1 MNNRKRTALCL
12 LGAALCVF
20 MAFGAA
26 LALGRYPITPA
37 ALLAGDA
44 MAVRTFTVLRL
55 PRAVM
60 ALIGG
65 FGLGAAGFVYQTVFR
80 NPLASPDIIGVSSG
94 ASVGAAFAI
103 LFVSSGALSTT
114 VCAFAGGLAAVFLS
128 LGLAAA
134 APGRSKMS
142 LVLAGIAV
150 HALAQTL
157 LMLLKLTAD
166 PEKELASIEYWIMGS
181 LAAVTRSRVW
191 FPVPVV
197 LVCCAAIFA
206 LHRQALLLSIEEG
219 EARLLGVRVGAMRLL
234 LLTLATM
241 TVAAV
246 VSVTGLISFVGL
258 LAPHSARLL
267 AGHNRRS
274 ACLLSGLL
282 GSALL
287 EAVLLRGGLLAAL
300 IGIACGADARAVP
313 AARRPA
319 ASRPTSAAAGRRV
332 GGGAPAAAASGLP
345 DRLCDLGGHA
355 AYHHISERTGET
367 DAQIVSG
374 DGWVEANAGHDGVR
388 LFRHLYNGHNQNH
401 PGKHVEAAGDGGEN
415 RQEHFEKYHVERHQ
429 DAHGAEHPAPAGENF
444 RGVSASAHGK
454 SQRSRNGQHGE
465 DHIALRDF

>member
-1 MNNRKRTALCL
+1 M
-12 LGAALCVF
+12 
-20 MAFGAA
+20 
-26 LALGRYPITPA
+26 
-37 ALLAGDA
+37 
-44 MAVRTFTVLRL
+44 
-55 PRAVM
+55 
-60 ALIGG
+60 
-65 FGLGAAGFVYQTVFR
+65 AGFVYQTVFR

-287 EAVLLRGGLLAAL
+287 LAADRL
-300 IGIACGADARAVP
+300 VEAMPDVVGYFPAYELLNDELRDYRFYAADMVHPSDVAVDYVWQRFCEACLTDE
-313 AARRPA
+313 ARRVMDECDAIRKDLAHKPF
-319 ASRPTSAAAGRRV
+319 RPDSDGYKKF
-332 GGGAPAAAASGLP
+332 LEQILLKI
-345 DRLCDLGGHA
+345 DRL
-355 AYHHISERTGET
+355 
-367 DAQIVSG
+367 
-374 DGWVEANAGHDGVR
+374 N
-388 LFRHLYNGHNQNH
+388 
-401 PGKHVEAAGDGGEN
+401 
-415 RQEHFEKYHVERHQ
+415 EKYPYLDFQKER
-429 DAHGAEHPAPAGENF
+429 ELCYT
-444 RGVSASAHGK
+444 RLK
-454 SQRSRNGQHGE
+454 
-465 DHIALRDF
+465 I

>member
-20 MAFGAA
+20 MTFGAA

-219 EARLLGVRVGAMRLL
+219 EARLL
-234 LLTLATM
+234 
-241 TVAAV
+241 
-246 VSVTGLISFVGL
+246 
-258 LAPHSARLL
+258 

-287 EAVLLRGGLLAAL
+287 LAADTL
-300 IGIACGADARAVP
+300 AKT
-313 AARRPA
+313 A
-319 ASRPTSAAAGRRV
+319 ASTELPVSIFTSLLGVPFLLYLILQPGRD
-332 GGGAPAAAASGLP
+332 AS
-345 DRLCDLGGHA
+345 
-355 AYHHISERTGET
+355 
-367 DAQIVSG
+367 
-374 DGWVEANAGHDGVR
+374 
-388 LFRHLYNGHNQNH
+388 
-401 PGKHVEAAGDGGEN
+401 
-415 RQEHFEKYHVERHQ
+415 
-429 DAHGAEHPAPAGENF
+429 
-444 RGVSASAHGK
+444 
-454 SQRSRNGQHGE
+454 
-465 DHIALRDF
+465 

>member
-65 FGLGAAGFVYQTVFR
+65 FGLGVAGFVYQTVFR

-219 EARLLGVRVGAMRLL
+219 EARLL
-234 LLTLATM
+234 
-241 TVAAV
+241 
-246 VSVTGLISFVGL
+246 
-258 LAPHSARLL
+258 

-287 EAVLLRGGLLAAL
+287 LAADTL
-300 IGIACGADARAVP
+300 AKT
-313 AARRPA
+313 A
-319 ASRPTSAAAGRRV
+319 ASTELPVSIFTSLLGVPFLLYLILRPGRD
-332 GGGAPAAAASGLP
+332 AS
-345 DRLCDLGGHA
+345 
-355 AYHHISERTGET
+355 
-367 DAQIVSG
+367 
-374 DGWVEANAGHDGVR
+374 
-388 LFRHLYNGHNQNH
+388 
-401 PGKHVEAAGDGGEN
+401 
-415 RQEHFEKYHVERHQ
+415 
-429 DAHGAEHPAPAGENF
+429 
-444 RGVSASAHGK
+444 
-454 SQRSRNGQHGE
+454 
-465 DHIALRDF
+465 

>member
-234 LLTLATM
+234 LLMLATM

-246 VSVTGLISFVGL
+246 VSVVGL

-287 EAVLLRGGLLAAL
+287 LAADTL
-300 IGIACGADARAVP
+300 AKT
-313 AARRPA
+313 A
-319 ASRPTSAAAGRRV
+319 ASTELPVSIFTSLLGVPFLLYLILRPGRD
-332 GGGAPAAAASGLP
+332 AS
-345 DRLCDLGGHA
+345 
-355 AYHHISERTGET
+355 
-367 DAQIVSG
+367 
-374 DGWVEANAGHDGVR
+374 
-388 LFRHLYNGHNQNH
+388 
-401 PGKHVEAAGDGGEN
+401 
-415 RQEHFEKYHVERHQ
+415 
-429 DAHGAEHPAPAGENF
+429 
-444 RGVSASAHGK
+444 
-454 SQRSRNGQHGE
+454 
-465 DHIALRDF
+465 

>member
-65 FGLGAAGFVYQTVFR
+65 FGLGVAGFVYQTVFR

-150 HALAQTL
+150 T
-157 LMLLKLTAD
+157 
-166 PEKELASIEYWIMGS
+166 
-181 LAAVTRSRVW
+181 
-191 FPVPVV
+191 
-197 LVCCAAIFA
+197 
-206 LHRQALLLSIEEG
+206 
-219 EARLLGVRVGAMRLL
+219 
-234 LLTLATM
+234 LTLGSDGRYTEVNRYCERPGQFTDYGRY
-241 TVAAV
+241 TVRGNIL
-246 VSVTGLISFVGL
+246 T
-258 LAPHSARLL
+258 
-267 AGHNRRS
+267 
-274 ACLLSGLL
+274 
-282 GSALL
+282 
-287 EAVLLRGGLLAAL
+287 LRPNSPK
-300 IGIACGADARAVP
+300 GIP
-313 AARRPA
+313 AYY
-319 ASRPTSAAAGRRV
+319 RV
-332 GGGAPAAAASGLP
+332 
-345 DRLCDLGGHA
+345 
-355 AYHHISERTGET
+355 
-367 DAQIVSG
+367 
-374 DGWVEANAGHDGVR
+374 
-388 LFRHLYNGHNQNH
+388 
-401 PGKHVEAAGDGGEN
+401 GEN
-415 RQEHFEKYHVERHQ
+415 RLWRLDSHQ
-429 DAHGAEHPAPAGENF
+429 QPITGPFADQYILTKSDSATPAGCY
-444 RGVSASAHGK
+444 
-454 SQRSRNGQHGE
+454 
-465 DHIALRDF
+465 

>member
-20 MAFGAA
+20 MTFGVA

-181 LAAVTRSRVW
+181 LAAAGCGSRCRSCWSAAQRS
-191 FPVPVV
+191 
-197 LVCCAAIFA
+197 LRCTGRRCCSQS
-206 LHRQALLLSIEEG
+206 RR
-219 EARLLGVRVGAMRLL
+219 ARPGC
-234 LLTLATM
+234 
-241 TVAAV
+241 
-246 VSVTGLISFVGL
+246 
-258 LAPHSARLL
+258 
-267 AGHNRRS
+267 S
-274 ACLLSGLL
+274 ACGW
-282 GSALL
+282 A
-287 EAVLLRGGLLAAL
+287 RC
-300 IGIACGADARAVP
+300 AC
-313 AARRPA
+313 
-319 ASRPTSAAAGRRV
+319 
-332 GGGAPAAAASGLP
+332 
-345 DRLCDLGGHA
+345 C
-355 AYHHISERTGET
+355 
-367 DAQIVSG
+367 
-374 DGWVEANAGHDGVR
+374 
-388 LFRHLYNGHNQNH
+388 
-401 PGKHVEAAGDGGEN
+401 
-415 RQEHFEKYHVERHQ
+415 
-429 DAHGAEHPAPAGENF
+429 
-444 RGVSASAHGK
+444 
-454 SQRSRNGQHGE
+454 
-465 DHIALRDF
+465 

>member
-20 MAFGAA
+20 MTFGAA

-181 LAAVTRSRVW
+181 LAAVTRSRVS

-219 EARLLGVRVGAMRLL
+219 EARLL
-234 LLTLATM
+234 
-241 TVAAV
+241 
-246 VSVTGLISFVGL
+246 
-258 LAPHSARLL
+258 APHSARLL

-287 EAVLLRGGLLAAL
+287 LAADTL
-300 IGIACGADARAVP
+300 AKT
-313 AARRPA
+313 A
-319 ASRPTSAAAGRRV
+319 ASTELPVSIFTSLLGVPFLLYLILRPGRD
-332 GGGAPAAAASGLP
+332 AS
-345 DRLCDLGGHA
+345 
-355 AYHHISERTGET
+355 
-367 DAQIVSG
+367 
-374 DGWVEANAGHDGVR
+374 
-388 LFRHLYNGHNQNH
+388 
-401 PGKHVEAAGDGGEN
+401 
-415 RQEHFEKYHVERHQ
+415 
-429 DAHGAEHPAPAGENF
+429 
-444 RGVSASAHGK
+444 
-454 SQRSRNGQHGE
+454 
-465 DHIALRDF
+465 